1 MAFGHGS
8 KARLYVHTLDMSPY
22 TESAGVDYSAD
33 VAESK
38 PLNATYVE
46 RYTGHVSAALPLT
59 GGGYDPATDK
69 NADATWAQMA
79 EATAGRPYAFLPQ
92 GDAVGRIA
100 HCGVIK
106 PTSPRIVAAG
116 DDIVRLPV
124 GYLHTAQHDLCRVLR
139 ALAAGGSSPGA
150 GVNNGAPSAAGGAAY
165 LLCTAISGVG
175 AELTVTVEDSAD
187 GLDWDA
193 LVAMTALTAVGSEV
207 KEVAGA
213 VRQYLRVS
221 WTLDGATP
229 SATWFLA
236 FGRR

>member
-22 TESAGVDYSAD
+22 IESGGVNYD
-33 VAESK
+33 VDMAESK
-38 PLNATYVE
+38 PWGATYVE
-46 RYTGHVSAALPLT
+46 RYPGHVSAAVPLT
-59 GGGYDPATDK
+59 GGGYDPEADK
-69 NADATWAQMA
+69 NAVTVWDQMQ
-79 EATAGRPYAFLPQ
+79 ETTQGRPYAFLPQ

-106 PTSPRIVAAG
+106 PDSPQVVAAG

-139 ALAAGGSSPGA
+139 ALAAGGTSPSGN
-150 GVNNGAPSAAGGAAY
+150 VNNAQATAAGGAAY

-175 AELTVTVEDSAD
+175 ATLTVTVEDSAD
-187 GLDWDA
+187 GITFA
-193 LVAMTALTAVGSEV
+193 TLVAMTALTAVGSEV
-207 KEVAGA
+207 KAVASA

-221 WTLDGATP
+221 WTITGTNP
-229 SATWFLA
+229 VATWFLA

>member
-33 VAESK
+33 MAESK
-38 PLNATYVE
+38 PLGATYVE
-46 RYTGHVSAALPLT
+46 RYTGHVSAAVPLT
-59 GGGYDPATDK
+59 GGGYDPEADR
-69 NADATWAQMA
+69 NAETVWNQMG
-79 EATAGRPYAFLPQ
+79 EATQGRPYAFLPQ

-106 PTSPRIVAAG
+106 PNSPQIVAAG

-124 GYLHTAQHDLCRVLR
+124 GYLHTERFDLCRVLR
-139 ALAAGGSSPGA
+139 TLAGGGASPGA
-150 GVNNGAPSAAGGAAY
+150 GVNNGAATADGGAAY
-165 LLCTAISGVG
+165 LLCTAISGAG

-187 GLDWDA
+187 GLAWDA
-193 LVAMTALTAVGSEV
+193 LVVMTALTAVGSEV

-213 VRQYLRVS
+213 VRQHLRVS
-221 WTLDGATP
+221 WTLDGAGAA
-229 SATWFLA
+229 ATWFLA

>member
-22 TESAGVDYSAD
+22 TESAGVNYDVG
-33 VAESK
+33 VAEYK

-46 RYTGHVSAALPLT
+46 RYPGHVAAALPLS
-59 GGGYDPATDK
+59 GGGYDPAADK
-69 NADATWAQMA
+69 NAQTVWDQMG
-79 EATAGRPYAFLPQ
+79 EATQGRPYAFLPQ
-92 GDAVGRIA
+92 GDAVGKLA

-106 PTSPRIVAAG
+106 PDSPKVVATG

-124 GYLHTAQHDLCRVLR
+124 GYLHTARFDLCRVLR
-139 ALAAGGSSPGA
+139 ALGAGGVSPGA
-150 GVNNGAPSAAGGAAY
+150 SVDNAEATAAGGAAY
-165 LLCTAISGVG
+165 LLCTAISGVD

-187 GLDWDA
+187 GINFDP

-207 KEVAGA
+207 KAVDGA

-221 WTLDGATP
+221 WTLTGTGPA
-229 SATWFLA
+229 ATWFLA